1 MQPDAPALRFS
12 AEDESEEDVSAGCYD
27 GALDFDVEK
36 ASARAF
42 KNCGFL
48 FSDGGL
54 REPDNLDVPRRIEVK
69 GMRDFHLCLD
79 SVPDPSVGTGIG
91 WGNASRQDERELEP
105 SLANRYLPRSP
116 QWRHVVEV
124 NPSLLMGMP
133 VISRPM
139 LDFTLLFAEQTYV
152 DAVADKG
159 LVAAKDNLTIKLLSR
174 GIIVS
179 GERNARVSH

>member
-1 MQPDAPALRFS
+1 
-12 AEDESEEDVSAGCYD
+12 
-27 GALDFDVEK
+27 
-36 ASARAF
+36 
-42 KNCGFL
+42 
-48 FSDGGL
+48 
-54 REPDNLDVPRRIEVK
+54 
-69 GMRDFHLCLD
+69 MRDFHLCLD

-91 WGNASRQDERELEP
+91 WGNAGRQDERELEP